1 MGDGSMPVHVYWG
14 DDTTA
19 LEHAVTVLAR
29 KVLDPAWESFN
40 LQRLDGQQGD
50 EATLALTTVRMAPFG
65 GGGRL
70 VHVANSPFCE
80 SCPPELLAALTTTL
94 PQIPPNCHL
103 LLTSANKPD
112 GRLKSTKLLQKGATV
127 KPFLRP
133 AVWDSRGQRQMVQR
147 AAKAAGV
154 TMAAAAE
161 AALAEAVGS
170 DSGRLAGELEKL
182 DLYRAGKTITTAAVA
197 ALVGATS
204 QTSLQ
209 VGEALLHNHI
219 PTALHLLDELLR
231 ANEPALRIQA
241 SLVSQVR
248 GWLWVALMTAT
259 GEKDAQAIAKA
270 AGFGNPKRVYI
281 LQRQVRGC
289 RPQQLQQLL
298 AALLDLEW
306 ALKQGTPPRQAFRE
320 HLLPLAQ
327 VRQSGYGAS

>member
-1 MGDGSMPVHVYWG
+1 M
-14 DDTTA
+14 TA
-19 LEHAVTVLAR
+19 LVQ
-29 KVLDPAWESFN
+29 KVLDPGWESFN

-50 EATLALTTVRMAPFG
+50 GATLALTTVRMAPFG

-70 VHVANSPFCE
+70 VHVVNSPFCE
-80 SCPPELLAALTTTL
+80 RCPPELLAALTTTL
-94 PQIPPNCHL
+94 PHIPPNCHL

-112 GRLKSTKLLQKGATV
+112 GRLKSTRLLQKTATV
-127 KPFLRP
+127 KPFPRP
-133 AVWDSRGQRQMVQR
+133 AVWDTRGQRQMVQR
-147 AAKAAGV
+147 AARAAGV
-154 TMAAAAE
+154 TMEPAAE

-182 DLYRAGKTITTAAVA
+182 DLYSDGKRITTAAVA

-209 VGEALLHNHI
+209 VGEALLHNRV
-219 PTALHLLDELLR
+219 PTALYLLDELLR

-259 GEKDAQAIAKA
+259 GETDAQIIAKA
-270 AGFGNPKRVYI
+270 AGLGNPRRVYV
-281 LQRQVRGC
+281 LQRQVQGC
-289 RPQQLQQLL
+289 RPQRLQQLL
-298 AALLDLEW
+298 TTLLELEW

-327 VRQSGYGAS
+327 GRQGG

>member
-1 MGDGSMPVHVYWG
+1 MHVYWG

-19 LEHAVTVLAR
+19 LEHAVTALVQ

-40 LQRLDGQQGD
+40 LQRLDGQQED
-50 EATLALTTVRMAPFG
+50 AATLALTTVRMAPLG

-80 SCPPELLAALTTTL
+80 RCPPELLAALATTL

-103 LLTSANKPD
+103 LLTSVNKPD
-112 GRLKSTKLLQKGATV
+112 GRLKSTKLLQKVATV
-127 KPFLRP
+127 KPFPRP

-154 TMAAAAE
+154 TMEPAAE

-182 DLYRAGKTITTAAVA
+182 DLYSDGKRITTAAVA
-197 ALVGATS
+197 ALVGTTS

-209 VGEALLHNHI
+209 VGEALLHNRV

-248 GWLWVALMTAT
+248 GWLWVALMTAA
-259 GEKDAQAIAKA
+259 GEKDAQTIAKA
-270 AGFGNPKRVYI
+270 AGLGNPRRVYV
-281 LQRQVRGC
+281 LQRQVQDC
-289 RPQQLQQLL
+289 RPQRLQQLL
-298 AALLDLEW
+298 TTLLELEW

-327 VRQSGYGAS
+327 VRQGG

>member
-1 MGDGSMPVHVYWG
+1 MPVHVYWG

-19 LEHAVTVLAR
+19 LEHAVTALVQ
-29 KVLDPAWESFN
+29 KVLDPAWGSFN

-50 EATLALTTVRMAPFG
+50 GATLALTTVRMAPFG

-80 SCPPELLAALTTTL
+80 RCPPELLAALTTTL
-94 PQIPPNCHL
+94 PHIPPNCHL
-103 LLTSANKPD
+103 LLTSVNKPD
-112 GRLKSTKLLQKGATV
+112 GRLKSTKLLQKAATV
-127 KPFLRP
+127 KPFPRP

-147 AAKAAGV
+147 ATKAAGV
-154 TMAAAAE
+154 TMEPAAE

-182 DLYRAGKTITTAAVA
+182 DLYSDGKRITTAAVA
-197 ALVGATS
+197 ALVGTTS

-209 VGEALLHNHI
+209 VGEALLHNHV

-231 ANEPALRIQA
+231 TNEPALRIQA

-248 GWLWVALMTAT
+248 GWLWVALMTAA
-259 GEKDAQAIAKA
+259 GEKDAQTIAKA
-270 AGFGNPKRVYI
+270 AGLGNPKRVYV
-281 LQRQVRGC
+281 LQRQVQGC
-289 RPQQLQQLL
+289 RPQRLQQLL
-298 AALLDLEW
+298 TALLELEW

-327 VRQSGYGAS
+327 GRQGR

>member
-1 MGDGSMPVHVYWG
+1 MHFYWG

-19 LEHAVTVLAR
+19 LEQAVAALVQ

-50 EATLALTTVRMAPFG
+50 TATLALTTVRMAPFG
-65 GGGRL
+65 SGGRL

-80 SCPPELLAALTTTL
+80 RCPPELLTVLTATL
-94 PQIPPNCHL
+94 PQIPPDCHL
-103 LLTSANKPD
+103 LLTSTHKPD
-112 GRLKSTKLLQKGATV
+112 GRLKSTKLLQKEATV
-127 KPFLRP
+127 KRFPLP

-154 TMAAAAE
+154 TMEPAAE

-170 DSGRLAGELEKL
+170 DNGRLMGELEKL
-182 DLYRAGKTITTAAVA
+182 DLYSDGKRVTIAAVE
-197 ALVGATS
+197 ALVGTTS
-204 QTSLQ
+204 HTSLQ
-209 VGEALLHNHI
+209 VGEALLHNNV

-248 GWLWVALMTAT
+248 GWLWVALMTAA
-259 GEKDAQAIAKA
+259 GEKDAQTIANA
-270 AGFGNPKRVYI
+270 AGFGNPKRVYV

-289 RPQQLQQLL
+289 PPSWLQELL
-298 AALLDLEW
+298 AVLLDLEW

-327 VRQSGYGAS
+327 VRHDG

>member
-1 MGDGSMPVHVYWG
+1 MPVHVYWG

-19 LEHAVTVLAR
+19 LEHAVTALAQ

-40 LQRLDGQQGD
+40 AQRLDGQQGD
-50 EATLALTTVRMAPFG
+50 AAALALTTVRMAPFG

-80 SCPPELLAALTTTL
+80 RCPPELLAALTTTL

-112 GRLKSTKLLQKGATV
+112 GRLKSTKLLQKAATV
-127 KPFLRP
+127 KPFPRP

-147 AAKAAGV
+147 AAKAAGI
-154 TMAAAAE
+154 TMEPAAE

-170 DSGRLAGELEKL
+170 DSGRLVGELEKL
-182 DLYRAGKTITTAAVA
+182 YLYSDGTTITAAAVET
-197 ALVGATS
+197 LVGTTS

-248 GWLWVALMTAT
+248 GWLWVALMTAA
-259 GEKDAQAIAKA
+259 GEKDAQTIAKA
-270 AGFGNPKRVYI
+270 AGLGNPKRVYV
-281 LQRQVRGC
+281 LLRQVQGC
-289 RPQQLQQLL
+289 QPQRLQQLL
-298 AALLDLEW
+298 AALLELEW
-306 ALKQGTPPRQAFRE
+306 ALKQGTPPRQAFLE

-327 VRQSGYGAS
+327 VHQGG

>member
-1 MGDGSMPVHVYWG
+1 MHVYWG

-19 LEHAVTVLAR
+19 LEHAVTALVQ

-50 EATLALTTVRMAPFG
+50 AASLALTTVRMAPFG
-65 GGGRL
+65 DGGRL

-80 SCPPELLAALTTTL
+80 RCPPELLAALTATL
-94 PQIPPNCHL
+94 PQIPPDCHL
-103 LLTSANKPD
+103 LLTSVNKPD
-112 GRLKSTKLLQKGATV
+112 GRLKSTKLLQKVATV
-127 KPFLRP
+127 KPFPRP

-154 TMAAAAE
+154 AMEPAAE

-182 DLYRAGKTITTAAVA
+182 DLYSDGKRITTAAVA
-197 ALVGATS
+197 ALVGTTS

-209 VGEALLHNHI
+209 VGEALLRNRV

-248 GWLWVALMTAT
+248 GWLWVALMTAA
-259 GEKDAQAIAKA
+259 GEKDAQTIAKV
-270 AGFGNPKRVYI
+270 AGLGNPRRVYV
-281 LQRQVRGC
+281 LQRQVQGC
-289 RPQQLQQLL
+289 RPQRLQQLL
-298 AALLDLEW
+298 TALLELEW

-327 VRQSGYGAS
+327 VRQGG

>member
-1 MGDGSMPVHVYWG
+1 MPVHVYWG

-197 ALVGATS
+197 ALVGTTS